1 MRTRLIY
8 RLKIMGTLL
17 IVFSLLASSNLTEGI
32 RAVQDFRAEEGIV
45 YLEQA
50 KQEGP
55 YKYEDHRLLYE
66 NLAVGFAYLN
76 RHAESLAAFDIL
88 LSLDAGHVVSYTLS
102 PKVTFLFEKARQAAR
117 LQEATEI
124 QLNWPELVGVDQ
136 SLAFIFE
143 VVADRQSMLKQ
154 GVFFK
159 RLAGEPSFS
168 FLQFNLAPLHQK
180 GRLELPPQATD
191 AVEDKLL
198 EFYFVGLDAAGNEVL
213 RWAES
218 EHPRKLLLKYTP
230 PTLWYKKWWVW
241 ALGGSVLAGATGALV
256 YATNY
261 EVPSL
266 LQGDVGVPW

>member
-1 MRTRLIY
+1 MY
-8 RLKIMGTLL
+8 RSKTMVALL
-17 IVFSLLASSNLTEGI
+17 IALSLVTGSNLAEGI
-32 RAVQDFRAEEGIV
+32 QAVRDFRAEEGIAF
-45 YLEQA
+45 LEQA

-66 NLAVGFAYLN
+66 NLAIGFAYLN
-76 RHAESLAAFDIL
+76 RQKESLAAFDIL
-88 LSLDAGHVVSYTLS
+88 LSLDAGYVVSYTLS
-102 PKVTFLFEKARQAAR
+102 PKVTFLFEKAREAAR

-124 QLNWPELVGVDQ
+124 QLNWPEVIGVGQ
-136 SLAFIFE
+136 PLAFIFE

-154 GVFFK
+154 GVFFN
-159 RLAGEPSFS
+159 RLAGEPSFT

-191 AVEDKLL
+191 AIEDKFL

-213 RWAES
+213 RWAEPQ
-218 EHPRKLLLKYTP
+218 HPRQLLLKYTP

-266 LQGDVGVPW
+266 LQGDVRVSW